1 MAKTKLKEAI
11 ENSLG
16 ESICMELGIMPLAV
30 KGEVIEIGAMNP
42 SFPKLIEYIEKIKD
56 LHEIEAKIVF
66 VDATIWEKWYD
77 QDEQSRFSHLLPST
91 SELNNKSDQSDPIPE
106 QSNNFAKENVDSEP
120 KSEDEYLEYKD
131 DGNGID
137 MKNDIGSEDDEYNL
151 RIEASPADI
160 LGNSEEEE
168 EEEIGLEDGQSALRS
183 KDFVVNSIAKILKAR
198 SVYDAS
204 DIHIEPQQD
213 RLRVRYRIDGILSEK
228 YSLHKSNIAG
238 ITARC
243 KVLSR
248 LDVAE
253 KRIPQDGR
261 LRVSFDSEILDF
273 RVSTLPGKYGEK
285 IVMRAL
291 RSDNSILNL
300 GKLVTAD
307 NELNKIRS
315 LCSAPYGIFIV
326 VGPTGSGKSTSLY
339 SILSEHNEPSVNIS
353 TVEDP
358 IEYTLPGLHQ
368 VQVLREKGLDFSRAL
383 RALMRQDPDIIL
395 VGETRD
401 KETAQVAM
409 EAALTGHMVFTTLHA
424 NDSATAVTRLSEM
437 GVPPFL
443 IGASVV
449 GVMAQRLVRALCP
462 ACKIQSIEKSHPLF
476 EKYNIKDH
484 YIPNII
490 EGETGENKY
499 VCPVC
504 NGSGYKG
511 RIGIYEVLEITDK
524 IRGHILEGSNAEQ
537 IRDAAI
543 EQNNR
548 TLLDYGMWL
557 VSEGTTSMS
566 EVERVCT
573 IENGS
578 VEEVP

>member
-1 MAKTKLKEAI
+1 MNTTAIREAI
-11 ENSLG
+11 ENSLND
-16 ESICMELGIMPLAV
+16 SICIELGIMPLAV
-30 KGEVIEIGAMNP
+30 KANKIEIGAMNP
-42 SFPKLIEYIEKIKD
+42 SYPKLLEYVNELD
-56 LHEIEAKIVF
+56 SLHGINAEVVF
-66 VDATIWEKWYD
+66 VDSSVWEKWYD
-77 QDEQSRFSHLLPST
+77 QDEGARFSHLRSST
-91 SELNNKSDQSDPIPE
+91 SELQDTIEKSELNTKELAAEKIAKSDT
-106 QSNNFAKENVDSEP
+106 SEIETTTGLKDD
-120 KSEDEYLEYKD
+120 KSEEQNLLGDEITINLDIDSKPFETD
-131 DGNGID
+131 D
-137 MKNDIGSEDDEYNL
+137 STEDEQ
-151 RIEASPADI
+151 
-160 LGNSEEEE
+160 
-168 EEEIGLEDGQSALRS
+168 EEEIGLEDGQRALKS
-183 KDFVVNSIAKILKAR
+183 KDFIVNSIAKILKAS

-213 RLRVRYRIDGILSEK
+213 RLRIRYRIDGILTEK
-228 YSLHKSNIAG
+228 YSLNKTNIAG
-238 ITARC
+238 IIARC

-253 KRIPQDGR
+253 KRLPQDGR
-261 LRVSFDSEILDF
+261 LRVSFENEILDF

-300 GKLVTAD
+300 GKLVSSS
-307 NELNKIRS
+307 NELDKIRS

-449 GVMAQRLVRALCP
+449 GVLAQRLVRALCP
-462 ACKIQSIEKSHPLF
+462 ACKIKTTDKSHPLLNKHNL
-476 EKYNIKDH
+476 EEH
-484 YIPNII
+484 YIPNIV
-490 EGETGENKY
+490 EDGKEKQNL
-499 VCPVC
+499 CPIC

-511 RIGIYEVLEITDK
+511 RVGIYEVLEITDK
-524 IRGHILEGSNAEQ
+524 IRTHILEGSNAEQ
-537 IRDAAI
+537 IRAAAI
-543 EQNNR
+543 DQDNR

-557 VSEGTTSMS
+557 VSEGMTSMA

-573 IENGS
+573 IENNS
-578 VEEVP
+578 IEDIP

>member
-1 MAKTKLKEAI
+1 MNTTGIREAI
-11 ENSLG
+11 ENSLND
-16 ESICMELGIMPLAV
+16 SICIELGIMPLAV
-30 KGEVIEIGAMNP
+30 KANKIEIGAMNP
-42 SFPKLIEYIEKIKD
+42 SYPKLLEYVNELD
-56 LHEIEAKIVF
+56 SLHGINAEVVF
-66 VDATIWEKWYD
+66 VDSSVWEKWYD
-77 QDEQSRFSHLLPST
+77 QDEGARFNHLRST
-91 SELNNKSDQSDPIPE
+91 SSELQDAIKTR
-106 QSNNFAKENVDSEP
+106 
-120 KSEDEYLEYKD
+120 
-131 DGNGID
+131 GID
-137 MKNDIGSEDDEYNL
+137 AEESVADNDYESGTSEAKTATDLD
-151 RIEASPADI
+151 SD
-160 LGNSEEEE
+160 NSEEESRLIDDE
-168 EEEIGLEDGQSALRS
+168 SAINLEIESIPVETDESIEDEQEEEIGLEDGPRALKS
-183 KDFVVNSIAKILKAR
+183 KDFVVNSIAKILKAC

-213 RLRVRYRIDGILSEK
+213 RLRIRYRIDGILTEK
-228 YSLHKSNIAG
+228 YSLNKINTAG
-238 ITARC
+238 IIARC

-253 KRIPQDGR
+253 KRLPQDGR

-300 GKLVTAD
+300 GKLVSSSS
-307 NELNKIRS
+307 ELDKIRN

-437 GVPPFL
+437 GIPPFL

-449 GVMAQRLVRALCP
+449 GVLAQRLVRALCS
-462 ACKIQSIEKSHPLF
+462 ACKVKTTDNSNPLIN
-476 EKYNIKDH
+476 KYNLEEH
-484 YIPNII
+484 YLPNIV
-490 EGETGENKY
+490 EDGEKTQN

-504 NGSGYKG
+504 KGSGYKG
-511 RIGIYEVLEITDK
+511 RVGIYEVLEITDK
-524 IRGHILEGSNAEQ
+524 IRTHILEGSNAEQ
-537 IRDAAI
+537 IRAAAI
-543 EQNNR
+543 DQDNR

-557 VSEGTTSMS
+557 VSEGMTSMS

-573 IENGS
+573 IENNS
-578 VEEVP
+578 IEDIP

>member
-1 MAKTKLKEAI
+1 MTTTIKEAI
-11 ENSLG
+11 ERSLD
-16 ESICMELGIMPLAV
+16 ETICMELGIMPLTV
-30 KGEVIEIGAMNP
+30 DGDVVEIGAMNP
-42 SFPKLIEYIEKIKD
+42 TFPKLLNYVEKFRDKHGIK
-56 LHEIEAKIVF
+56 AKIVF
-66 VDATIWEKWYD
+66 VDATEWEKWYD
-77 QDEQSRFSHLLPST
+77 QDEQSRFSHLGASF
-91 SELNNKSDQSDPIPE
+91 SDSGFKPEEDKVPNIQATITEPE
-106 QSNNFAKENVDSEP
+106 QEQ
-120 KSEDEYLEYKD
+120 
-131 DGNGID
+131 
-137 MKNDIGSEDDEYNL
+137 
-151 RIEASPADI
+151 
-160 LGNSEEEE
+160 EEEE
-168 EEEIGLEDGQSALRS
+168 EFEIKGETSEGDDSLRIDSRNTKAVEILEEEEAEEIGLEDGQSALKS
-183 KDFVVNSIAKILKAR
+183 KDFVVSSIAKILKAC
-198 SVYDAS
+198 SVHDAS

-213 RLRVRYRIDGILSEK
+213 QLRIRYRIDGILTQK
-228 YSLHKSNIAG
+228 YSLSRADTTAI
-238 ITARC
+238 IARC

-300 GKLVTAD
+300 GKLVSSPV
-307 NELNKIRS
+307 ELNKIRT

-339 SILSEHNEPSVNIS
+339 SILSEHNESTVNIS

-449 GVMAQRLVRALCP
+449 GVLAQRLVRALCP
-462 ACKIQSIEKSHPLF
+462 ACKKKVDTIEDNHPLF
-476 EKYNIKDH
+476 KKYGIATH
-484 YIPNII
+484 YIPNIN
-490 EGETGENKY
+490 EGDSNKLKN
-499 VCPVC
+499 VCPQC

-511 RIGIYEVLEITDK
+511 RVGIYEVLEITDN
-524 IRGHILEGSNAEQ
+524 IRNHILEGSNAEQ
-537 IRDAAI
+537 IRSAAI

-557 VSEGTTSMS
+557 VSEGKTSMS

-573 IENGS
+573 IDNGS
-578 VEEVP
+578 TEDIV

>member
-1 MAKTKLKEAI
+1 MSSTTIRETI
-11 ENSLG
+11 EKNLD
-16 ESICMELGIMPLAV
+16 ETVCMELGIMPLAV
-30 KGEVIEIGAMNP
+30 NGDVVEIGAMNP
-42 SFPKLIEYIEKIKD
+42 SFPKLIEYIDD
-56 LHEIEAKIVF
+56 LKQSHGVKAEIVF
-66 VDATIWEKWYD
+66 VDATEWEKWYD
-77 QDEQSRFSHLLPST
+77 QDAQTRFNHLVTQFANDANEGITQNQNNANESNSKT
-91 SELNNKSDQSDPIPE
+91 SNDDNSNENNGTGSINDD
-106 QSNNFAKENVDSEP
+106 KEIYDDNSIGLEIESSPGDIVDSL
-120 KSEDEYLEYKD
+120 EDEQ
-131 DGNGID
+131 
-137 MKNDIGSEDDEYNL
+137 
-151 RIEASPADI
+151 
-160 LGNSEEEE
+160 
-168 EEEIGLEDGQSALRS
+168 EEEIGLEDGHRALKS
-183 KDFVVNSIAKILKAR
+183 KDFVVSSIAKILKAC

-213 RLRVRYRIDGILSEK
+213 RLRIRYRIDGILTQK
-228 YSLHKSNIAG
+228 YSLNKSNTSG
-238 ITARC
+238 IIARC

-261 LRVSFDSEILDF
+261 LRVSFEDEILDF

-300 GKLVTAD
+300 GKLVSST

-339 SILSEHNEPSVNIS
+339 SILSEHNEPTVNIS

-449 GVMAQRLVRALCP
+449 GVLAQRLVRALCP
-462 ACKIQSIEKSHPLF
+462 ACKNKVASSKDTHPLLD
-476 EKYNIKDH
+476 KHNIQYH
-484 YIPNII
+484 YLPNIN
-490 EGETGENKY
+490 EGNTSNKQGA
-499 VCPVC
+499 CPVC

-511 RIGIYEVLEITDK
+511 RVGVYEVLEITDN
-524 IRGHILEGSNAEQ
+524 IRAHILEGSNAEQ
-537 IRDAAI
+537 IRSAAI
-543 EQNNR
+543 QQDNR

-557 VSEGTTSMS
+557 VSEGMTSMS
-566 EVERVCT
+566 EIERVCT
-573 IENGS
+573 IDNGS
-578 VEEVP
+578 VEDVP

>member
-1 MAKTKLKEAI
+1 MNTTGIREAI
-11 ENSLG
+11 ENSLND
-16 ESICMELGIMPLAV
+16 SICIELGIMPLAV
-30 KGEVIEIGAMNP
+30 KANKIEIGAMNP
-42 SFPKLIEYIEKIKD
+42 SYPKLLEYVNELD
-56 LHEIEAKIVF
+56 SLHGINAEVVF
-66 VDATIWEKWYD
+66 VDSSVWEKWYD
-77 QDEQSRFSHLLPST
+77 QDEGARFNHLRST
-91 SELNNKSDQSDPIPE
+91 SSELQDAIKTR
-106 QSNNFAKENVDSEP
+106 
-120 KSEDEYLEYKD
+120 
-131 DGNGID
+131 GID
-137 MKNDIGSEDDEYNL
+137 AEESVADNDYESGTSEAKTATDLD
-151 RIEASPADI
+151 SD
-160 LGNSEEEE
+160 NSEEESRLIDDE
-168 EEEIGLEDGQSALRS
+168 SAINLEIESIPVETDESIEDEQEEEIGLEDGQRALKS
-183 KDFVVNSIAKILKAR
+183 KDFVVNSIAKILKAC

-213 RLRVRYRIDGILSEK
+213 RLRIRYRIDGILTEK
-228 YSLHKSNIAG
+228 YSLNKINTAG
-238 ITARC
+238 IIARC

-253 KRIPQDGR
+253 KRLPQDGR

-300 GKLVTAD
+300 GKLVSSSS
-307 NELNKIRS
+307 ELDKIRN

-437 GVPPFL
+437 GIPPFL

-449 GVMAQRLVRALCP
+449 GVLAQRLVRALCS
-462 ACKIQSIEKSHPLF
+462 ACKVKTTDNSNPLIN
-476 EKYNIKDH
+476 KYNLEEH
-484 YIPNII
+484 YLPNIV
-490 EGETGENKY
+490 EDGEKTQN

-504 NGSGYKG
+504 KGSGYKG
-511 RIGIYEVLEITDK
+511 RVGIYEVLEITDK
-524 IRGHILEGSNAEQ
+524 IRTHILEGSNAEQ
-537 IRDAAI
+537 IRAAAI
-543 EQNNR
+543 DQDNR

-557 VSEGTTSMS
+557 VSEGMTSMS

-573 IENGS
+573 IENNS
-578 VEEVP
+578 IEDIP

>member
-1 MAKTKLKEAI
+1 MNTTGIREAI
-11 ENSLG
+11 ENSLND
-16 ESICMELGIMPLAV
+16 SICIELGIMPLAV
-30 KGEVIEIGAMNP
+30 KANKIEIGAMNP
-42 SFPKLIEYIEKIKD
+42 SYPKLLEYVNELD
-56 LHEIEAKIVF
+56 SLHGINAEVVF
-66 VDATIWEKWYD
+66 VDSSVWEKWYD
-77 QDEQSRFSHLLPST
+77 QDEGARFNHLRST
-91 SELNNKSDQSDPIPE
+91 SSELQDAIKTR
-106 QSNNFAKENVDSEP
+106 
-120 KSEDEYLEYKD
+120 
-131 DGNGID
+131 GID
-137 MKNDIGSEDDEYNL
+137 AEESVADNDYESGTSEAKTATDLD
-151 RIEASPADI
+151 SD
-160 LGNSEEEE
+160 NSEEESRLIDDE
-168 EEEIGLEDGQSALRS
+168 SAINLEIESIPVETDESIEDEQEEEIGLEDGQRALKS
-183 KDFVVNSIAKILKAR
+183 KDFVVNSIAKILKAC

-213 RLRVRYRIDGILSEK
+213 RLRIRYRIDGILTEK
-228 YSLHKSNIAG
+228 YSLNKINIAG
-238 ITARC
+238 IIARC

-253 KRIPQDGR
+253 KRLPQDGR

-300 GKLVTAD
+300 GKLVSSSS
-307 NELNKIRS
+307 ELDKIRN

-437 GVPPFL
+437 GIPPFL

-449 GVMAQRLVRALCP
+449 GVLAQRLVRALCS
-462 ACKIQSIEKSHPLF
+462 ACKVKTTDNSNPLIN
-476 EKYNIKDH
+476 KYNLEEH
-484 YIPNII
+484 YLPNIV
-490 EGETGENKY
+490 EDGEKTQN

-504 NGSGYKG
+504 KGSGYKG
-511 RIGIYEVLEITDK
+511 RVGIYEVLEITDK
-524 IRGHILEGSNAEQ
+524 IRTHILEGSNAEQ
-537 IRDAAI
+537 IRAAAI
-543 EQNNR
+543 DQDNR

-557 VSEGTTSMS
+557 VSEGMTSMS

-573 IENGS
+573 IENNS
-578 VEEVP
+578 IEDIP

>member
-1 MAKTKLKEAI
+1 MAKTKIKEAI
-11 ENSLG
+11 ESSLS

-30 KGEVIEIGAMNP
+30 KGNVVEIGAMNP
-42 SFPKLIEYIEKIKD
+42 SFPKLIEYIETIQSS
-56 LHEIEAKIVF
+56 HEIQTKIVF
-66 VDATIWEKWYD
+66 VDADVWEKWYD
-77 QDEQSRFSHLLPST
+77 QDEKSRFNHLLTKS
-91 SELNNKSDQSDPIPE
+91 SEQEEEITESYTTEKDIDTLDTKTEEQEPINQPVVDNQLE
-106 QSNNFAKENVDSEP
+106 SSFIENE
-120 KSEDEYLEYKD
+120 EDELD
-131 DGNGID
+131 LI
-137 MKNDIGSEDDEYNL
+137 
-151 RIEASPADI
+151 IESSLSSTLD
-160 LGNSEEEE
+160 STEEEQ
-168 EEEIGLEDGQSALRS
+168 EEEIGLEDGQSALKS
-183 KDFVVNSIAKILKAR
+183 KDFVVNSIAKILKAS

-213 RLRVRYRIDGILSEK
+213 RLRIRYRIDGILTEK
-228 YSLHKSNIAG
+228 YSLNKSNIAG

-300 GKLVTAD
+300 GKLVSST

-339 SILSEHNEPSVNIS
+339 SILSEHNEPTVNIS

-449 GVMAQRLVRALCP
+449 GVLAQRLVRALCQS
-462 ACKIQSIEKSHPLF
+462 CKIESADISHPLF
-476 EKYNIKDH
+476 IKHNIKQH
-484 YIPNII
+484 YVPNIVD
-490 EGETGENKY
+490 ETTNSKKGT
-499 VCPVC
+499 CPVC

-511 RIGIYEVLEITDK
+511 RVGIYEVLEITDN
-524 IRGHILEGSNAEQ
+524 IRSHILEGSNAEQ
-537 IRDAAI
+537 IREAAI
-543 EQNNR
+543 KQNNR

-557 VSEGTTSMS
+557 VSEGLTSMS

-573 IENGS
+573 IDDGF
-578 VEEVP
+578 VEDMP

>member
-1 MAKTKLKEAI
+1 MAKTKLKEVI
-11 ENSLG
+11 ENSLS
-16 ESICMELGIMPLAV
+16 ESVCMELGIMPLAV
-30 KGEVIEIGAMNP
+30 KGEIIEIGAMNP
-42 SFPKLIEYIEKIKD
+42 SFPKLIEYIEQIKNS
-56 LHEIEAKIVF
+56 HEIQARIVC
-66 VDATIWEKWYD
+66 VDATVWEKWYD
-77 QDEQSRFSHLLPST
+77 QDEQARFSHLLDETSAQEEETEHAIIDFEHSKNRKQELEEPEHDIQDELLQDVQTDIDIEEGSGSNTEIGEVSLSIESSPSGF
-91 SELNNKSDQSDPIPE
+91 L
-106 QSNNFAKENVDSEP
+106 
-120 KSEDEYLEYKD
+120 ED
-131 DGNGID
+131 
-137 MKNDIGSEDDEYNL
+137 
-151 RIEASPADI
+151 
-160 LGNSEEEE
+160 SEEEQ
-168 EEEIGLEDGQSALRS
+168 EEEIGLEDGQSALKS
-183 KDFVVNSIAKILKAR
+183 KDFVVNSIAKILKAS

-213 RLRVRYRIDGILSEK
+213 RLRVRYRIDGILNEM
-228 YSLHKSNIAG
+228 YSLNKSTIAG

-261 LRVSFDSEILDF
+261 LRVSFDNEILDF

-300 GKLVTAD
+300 GKLVNAK
-307 NELNKIRS
+307 NELDKIRN

-339 SILSEHNEPSVNIS
+339 SILSEHNEDSVNIS

-462 ACKIQSIEKSHPLF
+462 ACKNKSHDNSHPLF
-476 EKYNIKDH
+476 EKHNIKQH
-484 YIPNII
+484 YVPNII
-490 EGETGENKY
+490 DGNSDNRQI
-499 VCPVC
+499 CPVC

-511 RIGIYEVLEITDK
+511 RVGIYEVLEITDS
-524 IRGHILEGSNAEQ
+524 IRNHILEGSNAEQ

-578 VEEVP
+578 VENVP

>member
-1 MAKTKLKEAI
+1 MSKEAIKEVI
-11 ENSLG
+11 ENSLS
-16 ESICMELGIMPLAV
+16 ESICIELGIMPLAV
-30 KGEVIEIGAMNP
+30 KGEIIEIGAMNP
-42 SFPKLIEYIEKIKD
+42 TFPKLIEYIDSIKSS
-56 LHEIEAKIVF
+56 HNVKAKIVC
-66 VDATIWEKWYD
+66 VNAEVWEKWYD
-77 QDEQSRFSHLLPST
+77 NNEKLKSSNLVQS
-91 SELNNKSDQSDPIPE
+91 KSDFINEIDDP
-106 QSNNFAKENVDSEP
+106 NVIQT
-120 KSEDEYLEYKD
+120 KSEVLDENIEETEAIED
-131 DGNGID
+131 VG
-137 MKNDIGSEDDEYNL
+137 EDDVLDDKDIEQYNDEEISL
-151 RIEASPADI
+151 AIDSSPA
-160 LGNSEEEE
+160 NSLDTGEEEE
-168 EEEIGLEDGQSALRS
+168 EEEIGLEDGQSALKS
-183 KDFVVNSIAKILKAR
+183 KDFVVNSIAKILKAS
-198 SVYDAS
+198 SVHDAS

-213 RLRVRYRIDGILSEK
+213 RLRIRYRIDGILTEK
-228 YSLHKSNIAG
+228 YNLNKSTIAG

-261 LRVSFDSEILDF
+261 LRVSFNNEILDF

-300 GKLVTAD
+300 GKLVSSP
-307 NELNKIRS
+307 NELDKIRT

-437 GVPPFL
+437 GIPPFL

-449 GVMAQRLVRALCP
+449 GVLAQRLVRALCP
-462 ACKIQSIEKSHPLF
+462 ACKIKSTDKSHPLF
-476 EKYNIKDH
+476 DKHNISHH
-484 YIPNII
+484 YLPNII
-490 EGETGENKY
+490 EDDKNKNKN

-511 RIGIYEVLEITDK
+511 RVGIYEVLEITDN
-524 IRGHILEGSNAEQ
+524 IREHILEGSNAEQ
-537 IRDAAI
+537 IRAAATK
-543 EQNNR
+543 QNNR

-557 VSEGTTSMS
+557 VSEGKTSMS

-573 IENGS
+573 IDNVN
-578 VEEVP
+578 VEDMP